1 MSSGKVHRRISR
13 AIATPTAIATGL
25 VTDDWFVALLAGVIC
40 ALSGCGPDNSD
51 QAEARLSIGWET
63 LGCAAW
69 IVIVSLLLYWL
80 KDAPTP

>member
-1 MSSGKVHRRISR
+1 MSDGPTHRRISR
-13 AIATPTAIATGL
+13 IIAIPAAIGTRLATG
-25 VTDDWFVALLAGVIC
+25 DWFVALFVGIVC
-40 ALSGCGPDNSD
+40 SLSGCGPDNSD

-69 IVIVSLLLYWL
+69 IIVVLALLLWL